1 MAIVRKVLLENPES
15 KLFTVDVSGTVLDAL
30 QVMKSA
36 DTGAVLVSD
45 GHKIVGIFTERD
57 YTRNVE
63 VNGREAKNTPV
74 KDLMT
79 KEMVMVKPETSV
91 QQCIN
96 LMARYHIR
104 HLPVIENEKVVGVV
118 SLRKLADTLLADH
131 KETIAELENYI
142 LGTGF
147 AQ

>member
-1 MAIVRKVLLENPES
+1 
-15 KLFTVDVSGTVLDAL
+15 
-30 QVMKSA
+30 
-36 DTGAVLVSD
+36 
-45 GHKIVGIFTERD
+45 
-57 YTRNVE
+57 
-63 VNGREAKNTPV
+63 
-74 KDLMT
+74 MT